1 MFGEQ
6 CQKSQHTTYDA
17 CGAEQHQIDSPQSR
31 SFAETVNGCRC
42 GKYEKKERALQ
53 WGGHPAAFFFIGDS
67 VYDQCFVGYERT
79 LNGVI
84 GNLGTCE
91 SIHQIKGG
99 KHHLTL
105 RDRPVCFAS
114 DAEVDAEAGPR
125 VPFAIL
131 MHDVTEGA

>member
-1 MFGEQ
+1 M
-6 CQKSQHTTYDA
+6 
-17 CGAEQHQIDSPQSR
+17 
-31 SFAETVNGCRC
+31 
-42 GKYEKKERALQ
+42 ER
-53 WGGHPAAFFFIGDS
+53 GGHPTAFFFLGKG
-67 VYDQCFVGYERT
+67 VYDQLLAGYERT
-79 LNGVI
+79 LNGGI

-125 VPFAIL
+125 VLFAIL
-131 MHDVTEGA
+131 MHDVPEGA